1 MKTPILETERLL
13 LREIHSTDVNDIFNC
28 WMQDEEVSKYM
39 CWKAS
44 NDIAKTKEFVEH
56 ELEQVENS
64 KWNRWIIVLKETK
77 KIIGTCLVFYN
88 EEDRDNHWD
97 ISYNLGKL
105 YWGKGYITEAM
116 MQVIKFAEKELGM
129 KECITAYA
137 AVNKASANV
146 LHKLG
151 FKDESKI
158 SYECNGGDIVT
169 VGIMCRYTSKNS

>member
-77 KIIGTCLVFYN
+77 KIIGTCLVFY
-88 EEDRDNHWD
+88 
-97 ISYNLGKL
+97 
-105 YWGKGYITEAM
+105 
-116 MQVIKFAEKELGM
+116 
-129 KECITAYA
+129 
-137 AVNKASANV
+137 
-146 LHKLG
+146 
-151 FKDESKI
+151 
-158 SYECNGGDIVT
+158 
-169 VGIMCRYTSKNS
+169 